1 MMAFDL
7 EVGLEEWVGLLWMN
21 PELGIATGWEL
32 DEKHFGGNKAE
43 RIVWFVSHIEYL
55 ISNSEI

>member
-21 PELGIATGWEL
+21 SELGIATGWEL

-43 RIVWFVSHIEYL
+43 
-55 ISNSEI
+55 